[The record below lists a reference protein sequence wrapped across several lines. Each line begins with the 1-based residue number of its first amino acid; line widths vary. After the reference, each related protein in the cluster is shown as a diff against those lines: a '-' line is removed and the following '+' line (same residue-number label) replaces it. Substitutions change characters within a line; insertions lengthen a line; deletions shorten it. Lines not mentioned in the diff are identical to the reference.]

1 MTTDQPAVVIP
12 LTEQQRAALEP
23 YRQAVQQAQAAL
35 GSAFGLLVT
44 GAGVDLS
51 THAARLA
58 DDGLSYVV
66 TPRETAA

>member
-1 MTTDQPAVVIP
+1 MTDAAEQMVP
-12 LTEQQRAALEP
+12 LTDAQRAALEP

-35 GSAFGLLVT
+35 AGAFGLLVT

-66 TPRETAA
+66 TPREAVE